1 MWILL
6 SISIVLS
13 LFNSCLMVLY
23 MRRTSQII
31 ADLTEEEGL
40 EIESPQEDPQKNI
53 QDILNNRLLEIQRQ
67 RYSIQPRSRE
77 NGS

>member
-31 ADLTEEEGL
+31 ADLTEEGL